1 MDSAK
6 LPSGRL
12 STEVSLPSVG
22 DVCEKRKLEK
32 TISGTLIPSLV
43 FLCSLVHARRGL
55 VRLRI
60 PDLITSRQLCDTEL
74 QCS

>member
-12 STEVSLPSVG
+12 NTEGSLLSVG
-22 DVCEKRKLEK
+22 DVYEKRL
-32 TISGTLIPSLV
+32 SGTLIPSLV

-60 PDLITSRQLCDTEL
+60 PHLITSR
-74 QCS
+74 